1 MYTDYT
7 DYTENNNDESYYVE
21 NNDNQNKEKLKK
33 IGFIVLVFVVL
44 VIVIVLVVK
53 GCSNN
58 ENDDP
63 TAVNENRT
71 PTIAI
76 NWQSITLEV
85 GESSQLVA
93 DVLSASIDNPI
104 VSWHSDDS
112 GIAAVNDDGYVT
124 ALSEGETNIVAI
136 YRQNGIPYTTSCN
149 VVVTSTKVEIESIDI
164 VQEDISLR
172 KGGSVLL
179 QIAVTPEDAMVDSL
193 TFTSDDTNIATVS
206 DEGRI
211 NAINVGTTTITVK
224 TSDNQF
230 SDSVTIK
237 VTESGTTVVNPVSLQ
252 LIGLENGVSVGT
264 SSRVAYIISPSN
276 ATTSLTWSS
285 SDPSIATVNNEGVVK
300 GVKAGTC
307 TIMAST
313 SNNISSS
320 LQITV
325 SSNVV
330 AVSRI
335 TINGDTS
342 INMQT
347 GWTKLLD
354 YTISPSNATNKN
366 VTFTSSNSSVVFV
379 DSNGIIAALGSG
391 TAVVTITT
399 EDGKKTAAV
408 NVTVTGESGSV
419 SGSQTGSGSG
429 GSNGSTGGSTGGS
442 SSGGN
447 SGGSSSGSSSSSSSS
462 SENSCTAYNMI
473 TISHNGSNSGAIVST
488 ISFSNTK
495 PFTNSSLTPTLTVT
509 DLSDCVD
516 SVNYYVYYGTTSSNI
531 SGIASSNGT
540 IRNSGTT
547 IKLNQGNGYY
557 KILVKG
563 YDSSKK
569 QYLNKY
575 YYAHVNTGTS
585 SSTSPTITKF
595 EVTRNG
601 SLLRLNIS
609 TTKGSADLDTIDY
622 CLISTS
628 TAVSCSDYRTIK
640 KLYGA
645 GSFSGTLTET
655 AYRSTYY
662 GVCIRVVGENGRY
675 RQSCVKNK
683 NFFDIT

>member
-342 INMQT
+342 IKMQT

>member
-419 SGSQTGSGSG
+419 SGSQTGSSSG

-540 IRNSGTT
+540 IRNSGST
-547 IKLNQGNGYY
+547 IKLEHGNGYY

>member
-540 IRNSGTT
+540 IRNSGAT
-547 IKLNQGNGYY
+547 IKLDKGNGYY

>member
-601 SLLRLNIS
+601 RLLRLNIS
-609 TTKGSADLDTIDY
+609 TTKGSSDLSRIDY
-622 CLISTS
+622 CLIKNS
-628 TAVSCSDYRTIK
+628 TAVSCDDYRTIK

-662 GVCIRVVGENGRY
+662 GVCIRVVGENGRH

-683 NFFDIT
+683 DFFDIT

>member
-419 SGSQTGSGSG
+419 SGSQTGSSFG

>member
-7 DYTENNNDESYYVE
+7 EEENNDESYYVE

-33 IGFIVLVFVVL
+33 IVFFVLIFVVL
-44 VIVIVLVVK
+44 IIVIVLVAK
-53 GCSNN
+53 GCSNS
-58 ENDDP
+58 DDNGG
-63 TAVNENRT
+63 TSVNENQT

-76 NWQSITLEV
+76 NRQSLALEV
-85 GESSQLVA
+85 GDSFQLEA
-93 DVLSASIDNPI
+93 DVLLASIANPV
-104 VSWHSDDS
+104 VSWRSDDTS
-112 GIAAVNDDGYVT
+112 VAAVNDDGYVT
-124 ALSEGETNIVAI
+124 ALGEGETNIVAI
-136 YRQNGIPYTTSCN
+136 YRQNGIPYTTSCSI
-149 VVVTSTKVEIESIDI
+149 VVTSTKVEIESIDI

-179 QIAVTPEDAMVDSL
+179 QVAVTPEDATVDSL
-193 TFTSDDTNIATVS
+193 TFTSDDTSIATVS
-206 DEGRI
+206 NEGRI
-211 NAINVGTTTITVK
+211 NAINTGTTTITVK

-230 SDSVTIK
+230 SDSVSVT
-237 VTESGTTVVNPVSLQ
+237 VTESGTTVVSPVSLQ

-285 SDPSIATVNNEGVVK
+285 SDPSIATVNSEGVVT

-325 SSNVV
+325 SSNEV
-330 AVSRI
+330 AVTSI

-347 GWTKLLD
+347 GWTKLLQ

-462 SENSCTAYNMI
+462 SSDSCTAYDMI
-473 TISHNGSNSGAIVST
+473 TISHNGSSSGAIVST

-495 PFTNSSLTPTLTVT
+495 PFTSTSLTPTLTVT
-509 DLSDCVD
+509 DLSDCV
-516 SVNYYVYYGTTSSNI
+516 SYANYYVYYGTTSSNI

-540 IRNSGTT
+540 IRNSGST
-547 IKLNQGNGYY
+547 IKLEHGNGYY

>member
-419 SGSQTGSGSG
+419 SGSQTGSSSG

-540 IRNSGTT
+540 IRNSGAT